1 MTAAGLFDGEI
12 MEDDWTPDF
21 GTLDEAAPPWAAKR
35 PVRIAVLGDFS
46 AGAAAGRLET
56 GDDLA
61 RRKMI
66 PVEFD
71 SLEDTLGRLE
81 VKLALP
87 IGEGGD
93 GVEIEFSEL
102 DSFHPDSLYREL
114 PMFRSLVD
122 LRKRLNNTATFA
134 KAAAEVQAMGGGP
147 KGRASRSGRRRSKSG
162 APAAD
167 AKLSDFARLVGI
179 APEVR
184 VDAPVDALLKRILGP
199 FVKAAPDPK
208 REALVVTV
216 DSALSDAMRTVL
228 HQAEFQN
235 LEALW
240 RGMDMLLRR
249 VETGPSLQ
257 VLLVDMSAEEFA
269 ADLSSA
275 SDLSET
281 GLYSMLVDKPS
292 QDKAGGVSLV
302 LGLYQFEP
310 TPPHAE
316 LLGRMAKIVKL
327 AGAPFITSI
336 NAEAFTDRRKP
347 PHPLMAQALE
357 ALRALPEA
365 SHLAL
370 LAPRFML
377 RHPYGKKSD
386 PISSFAFEEFTPE
399 EGLRGM
405 LWGHPALLAAS
416 VLAAPTGNT
425 LSIGDL
431 PFHYVVDGDGDQV
444 ALPTTERLVNLAA
457 AEMLRRVGIDGLMAH
472 KGQPEL
478 RIAGLD
484 AMSGD
489 PIALPGM
496 PKPAPRMSFTTSVQ
510 GKLPDADKPAKGG
523 KAKATADDSEE
534 TATEGADGGGESGDD
549 TSAEASAESPSDS
562 SLDDL
567 LASLGD
573 DSASSGGEAGAAAAE
588 APAEEG
594 EMDPDLADLLKS
606 LEG

>member
-1 MTAAGLFDGEI
+1 MAD
-12 MEDDWTPDF
+12 DDWTPDF
-21 GTLDEAAPPWAAKR
+21 GSLDDAAPPWAAKR

-56 GDDLA
+56 GEDLA

-71 SLEDTLGRLE
+71 TLEDTLGRLG

-87 IGEGGD
+87 IGDGGD
-93 GVEIEFSEL
+93 GVEVEFTEL
-102 DSFHPDSLYREL
+102 DSFHPDSLHREL

-147 KGRASRSGRRRSKSG
+147 KRRASRTGRKRSRSG

-179 APEVR
+179 APEVN
-184 VDAPVDALLKRILGP
+184 VDAPVDALLRRILGP
-199 FVKAAPDPK
+199 FVTATPDPK
-208 REALVVTV
+208 RDALVAIV

-228 HQAEFQN
+228 HQSEFQN
-235 LEALW
+235 VEALW
-240 RGMDMLLRR
+240 RGMDMILRR
-249 VETGPSLQ
+249 METGPSLQ
-257 VLLVDMSAEEFA
+257 VLLVDVSAEEFA
-269 ADLSSA
+269 ADLSSV
-275 SDLSET
+275 SDLSES

-292 QDKAGGVSLV
+292 QDKNGGVSLI

-316 LLGRMAKIVKL
+316 LLGRMAKIAKQ
-327 AGAPFITSI
+327 AGAPFITSMS
-336 NAEAFTDRRKP
+336 ADAFTDRRNP
-347 PHPLMAQALE
+347 PHALMSE
-357 ALRALPEA
+357 ALDALRGMPEA
-365 SHLAL
+365 THLAL

-386 PISSFAFEEFTPE
+386 PITSFTFEEFTPE

-405 LWGHPALLAAS
+405 LWGHPALLAAAL
-416 VLAAPTGNT
+416 LAAPTGTT

-431 PFHYVVDGDGDQV
+431 PFHYVVDSDGDQV

-457 AEMLRRVGIDGLMAH
+457 AEMLRRVGIDALMAH

-484 AMSGD
+484 TVDGS
-489 PIALPGM
+489 PIALPGLA
-496 PKPAPRMSFTTSVQ
+496 KPAARMTFSTSLKGKMAEADEPPRK
-510 GKLPDADKPAKGG
+510 GKS
-523 KAKATADDSEE
+523 KATAGDDEDDADADSDAASDDDSSS
-534 TATEGADGGGESGDD
+534 SGDD
-549 TSAEASAESPSDS
+549 SSSSDESSDS

-573 DSASSGGEAGAAAAE
+573 DGDASAGGDGDATGDD
-588 APAEEG
+588 APASDDA
-594 EMDPDLADLLKS
+594 MDPDLAELLKS

>member
-1 MTAAGLFDGEI
+1 MSD
-12 MEDDWTPDF
+12 DDWTPDF
-21 GTLDEAAPPWAAKR
+21 GTLDAAPPPWAAKR
-35 PVRIAVLGDFS
+35 PVRIAVFGDFS

-66 PVEFD
+66 AVEFD
-71 SLEDTLGRLE
+71 TLEDTLARLE

-93 GVEIEFSEL
+93 GVEVEFGDL
-102 DSFHPDSLYREL
+102 DSFHPDTLYRDL
-114 PMFRSLVD
+114 PMFKALAD

-134 KAAAEVQAMGGGP
+134 KAAAEVQAMYGP
-147 KGRASRSGRRRSKSG
+147 LRRASRSGRRRSKSG

-179 APEVR
+179 APEVN

-199 FVKAAPDPK
+199 FVTKAPDPK
-208 REALVVTV
+208 RDALVATV

-240 RGMDMLLRR
+240 RGMDMVLRR

-257 VLLVDMSAEEFA
+257 VLLVDVSAEEFA
-269 ADLSSA
+269 ADLSGA
-275 SDLSET
+275 SDLTET

-292 QDKAGGVSLV
+292 QDKAGGVSLI

-316 LLGRMAKIVKL
+316 LLGRMAKIAAC

-336 NAEAFTDRRKP
+336 SSEAFTDRRNP
-347 PHPLMAQALE
+347 PHALMAQALE
-357 ALRALPEA
+357 ALRDLPEA

-370 LAPRFML
+370 LSPRFML

-386 PISSFAFEEFTPE
+386 PISAFAFEEFTPE
-399 EGLRGM
+399 EGMRGM
-405 LWGHPALLAAS
+405 LWGHPALLAAAL
-416 VLAAPTGNT
+416 LAAPSGST

-444 ALPTTERLVNLAA
+444 ALPTTERLINMAS
-457 AEMLRRVGIDGLMAH
+457 AEMLRRVGIDALMAH

-484 AMSGD
+484 TVNGNAISLSGM
-489 PIALPGM
+489 A
-496 PKPAPRMSFTTSVQ
+496 KPAQRMSFTTSLQ
-510 GKLPDADKPAKGG
+510 GKMPDPDAEKPARSGR
-523 KAKATADDSEE
+523 AKAAASDDE
-534 TATEGADGGGESGDD
+534 ATEEVTDDAASADADTSSSSSDD
-549 TSAEASAESPSDS
+549 T

-573 DSASSGGEAGAAAAE
+573 DGSGTPAPSDDAAPTEEAVASDE
-588 APAEEG
+588 
-594 EMDPDLADLLKS
+594 EMDPDLAELLKS

>member
-1 MTAAGLFDGEI
+1 MMD
-12 MEDDWTPDF
+12 DDWTPDF
-21 GTLDEAAPPWAAKR
+21 GTLDVEAPPWAAKR

-46 AGAAAGRLET
+46 GGAAAGRLET

-61 RRKMI
+61 RRKMMA
-66 PVEFD
+66 VEFD
-71 SLEDTLGRLE
+71 SLEDTLARLE

-87 IGEGGD
+87 IGDGGD
-93 GVEIEFSEL
+93 GVEVAFGEL

-114 PMFRSLVD
+114 PMFKSLVD

-134 KAAAEVQAMGGGP
+134 KAAAEVQAMGGGG
-147 KGRASRSGRRRSKSG
+147 KRRASRSGKRRSKSG

-179 APEVR
+179 ASEVR

-199 FVKAAPDPK
+199 FVTAAPDPK
-208 REALVVTV
+208 RDALVAIV

-228 HQAEFQN
+228 HQPEFQN

-292 QDKAGGVSLV
+292 QDKAGGVSLI

-316 LLGRMAKIVKL
+316 LLGRMAKIAKL
-327 AGAPFITSI
+327 AGAPFVTSI
-336 NAEAFTDRRKP
+336 NAESFSDRRNA

-357 ALRALPEA
+357 ALRGLPEA

-386 PISSFAFEEFTPE
+386 PITSFTFEEFTPE
-399 EGLRGM
+399 EGMRGM

-416 VLAAPTGNT
+416 VLAAPTGTT
-425 LSIGDL
+425 LSVGDL
-431 PFHYVVDGDGDQV
+431 PFHYVVDADGDQV

-457 AEMLRRVGIDGLMAH
+457 AEMLRRVGIDALMAH

-484 AMSGD
+484 AMNGD

-496 PKPAPRMSFTTSVQ
+496 PKPAARMSFTTSVQ
-510 GKLPDADKPAKGG
+510 GKIPQADQPAKGG
-523 KAKATADDSEE
+523 KGKAADSDDEEATSDSS
-534 TATEGADGGGESGDD
+534 ESSD
-549 TSAEASAESPSDS
+549 ESSSDSDSGSSDSSSDS

-573 DSASSGGEAGAAAAE
+573 DSGSSEASSDAATE
-588 APAEEG
+588 DAPAAEG
-594 EMDPDLADLLKS
+594 EMDPDLAELLKS
-606 LEG
+606 LE

>member
-1 MTAAGLFDGEI
+1 MS
-12 MEDDWTPDF
+12 DDWTPDF
-21 GTLDEAAPPWAAKR
+21 GTLGAAAPPWAAKR

-46 AGAAAGRLET
+46 AGAASGRLET

-71 SLEDTLGRLE
+71 TLEDTLARLE

-93 GVEIEFSEL
+93 GVEVQFGEL

-114 PMFRSLVD
+114 PMFKALAD

-134 KAAAEVQAMGGGP
+134 KAASEVQAMGGGAQR
-147 KGRASRSGRRRSKSG
+147 RASRSGRHRSKSG

-167 AKLSDFARLVGI
+167 GKLSDFARLVGI
-179 APEVR
+179 APEVN

-199 FVKAAPDPK
+199 FVTKAPDPK
-208 REALVVTV
+208 RDALVAIV

-240 RGMDMLLRR
+240 RGMDMVLRR
-249 VETGPSLQ
+249 IETGPSLQ
-257 VLLVDMSAEEFA
+257 VLLVDVSAEEFA
-269 ADLSSA
+269 ADLSAS
-275 SDLSET
+275 SDLTET

-292 QDKAGGVSLV
+292 QDKAGGVSLI

-316 LLGRMAKIVKL
+316 LLGRMAKIANA
-327 AGAPFITSI
+327 AGAPFVTSI
-336 NAEAFTDRRKP
+336 SSEAFTDRRNP
-347 PHPLMAQALE
+347 PHPLMAEALE
-357 ALRALPEA
+357 SLRGLPEA

-370 LAPRFML
+370 LSPRFML

-386 PISSFAFEEFTPE
+386 PISAFTFEEFTPE

-416 VLAAPTGNT
+416 LLAAPTGNT

-431 PFHYVVDGDGDQV
+431 PFHYVVDGDGDQI

-457 AEMLRRVGIDGLMAH
+457 AEMLRRVGIDALMAH

-484 AMSGD
+484 TVNGHS
-489 PIALPGM
+489 IALPGLA
-496 PKPAPRMSFTTSVQ
+496 KPAQRMSFTTSVQ
-510 GKLPDADKPAKGG
+510 GKVPDPEQAPRPSKP
-523 KAKATADDSEE
+523 KAKAAAEDDGADAVTSSAPSDDADADADADSSTSSAASADD
-534 TATEGADGGGESGDD
+534 T
-549 TSAEASAESPSDS
+549 

-573 DSASSGGEAGAAAAE
+573 DGSGTPAPSEDAPAAE
-588 APAEEG
+588 AQMASDE
-594 EMDPDLADLLKS
+594 EMDPDLAALLKS

>member
-1 MTAAGLFDGEI
+1 MS
-12 MEDDWTPDF
+12 DDWTPDF
-21 GTLDEAAPPWAAKR
+21 GTLGAAAPPWAAKR
-35 PVRIAVLGDFS
+35 PVRIAVFGDFS

-71 SLEDTLGRLE
+71 TLEDTLARLE

-93 GVEIEFSEL
+93 GVEVAFGEL

-114 PMFRSLVD
+114 PMFKALAD

-134 KAAAEVQAMGGGP
+134 KAASEVQAMGGGAQR
-147 KGRASRSGRRRSKSG
+147 RASRSGPRRSKSG

-179 APEVR
+179 APEVN
-184 VDAPVDALLKRILGP
+184 VDAPVDALLKRILSP
-199 FVKAAPDPK
+199 FVTKAPDPK
-208 REALVVTV
+208 RDALVGTV

-240 RGMDMLLRR
+240 RGMDMVLRR
-249 VETGPSLQ
+249 IETGPSLQ
-257 VLLVDMSAEEFA
+257 VLLVDVSAEEFA
-269 ADLSSA
+269 ADLSGKR
-275 SDLSET
+275 DLTET
-281 GLYSMLVDKPS
+281 GIYSMLVDKPS
-292 QDKAGGVSLV
+292 QDKAGGVSLI

-316 LLGRMAKIVKL
+316 LLGRMARIAAA
-327 AGAPFITSI
+327 AGAPFVTSI
-336 NAEAFTDRRKP
+336 SSEAFTDRRNP

-357 ALRALPEA
+357 ALRGLPEA
-365 SHLAL
+365 SFLAL
-370 LAPRFML
+370 LSPRFML

-386 PISSFAFEEFTPE
+386 PISAFTFEEFTPE

-405 LWGHPALLAAS
+405 LWGHPALLAAA

-431 PFHYVVDGDGDQV
+431 PFHYVVDGDGDQI

-457 AEMLRRVGIDGLMAH
+457 AEMLRRVGIDALMAH

-484 AMSGD
+484 TVNGNS
-489 PIALPGM
+489 IALQGM
-496 PKPAPRMSFTTSVQ
+496 AKPAQRMSFTTSVQ
-510 GKLPDADKPAKGG
+510 GKMPDPEQAPKPSRAKAPAAADDGDAEAAASPAASDDADAGSASSSG
-523 KAKATADDSEE
+523 ADD
-534 TATEGADGGGESGDD
+534 T
-549 TSAEASAESPSDS
+549 

-573 DSASSGGEAGAAAAE
+573 DGSGAPAPAEDAAVAE
-588 APAEEG
+588 APVAADE
-594 EMDPDLADLLKS
+594 EMDPDLAALLKS

>member
-1 MTAAGLFDGEI
+1 MAD
-12 MEDDWTPDF
+12 DDWSPDF
-21 GTLDEAAPPWAAKR
+21 GTLEAAAPPWPAKR

-66 PVEFD
+66 SVEFD
-71 SLEDTLGRLE
+71 NLEDTLARLE

-87 IGEGGD
+87 IGGGGE
-93 GVEIEFSEL
+93 GVEVEFGEI

-114 PMFRSLVD
+114 PMFKALSD
-122 LRKRLNNTATFA
+122 LRKRLNNSATFA
-134 KAAAEVQAMGGGP
+134 KAAAEVQAMSGGG
-147 KGRASRSGRRRSKSG
+147 KRRASRSGTRRSKSG

-167 AKLSDFARLVGI
+167 AKLSDFARLVGV
-179 APEVR
+179 ASD
-184 VDAPVDALLKRILGP
+184 VDVDTPVDALLKRILGP
-199 FVKAAPDPK
+199 FVVKAADPK
-208 REALVVTV
+208 RDALVATV

-228 HQAEFQN
+228 HQSEFQN

-275 SDLSET
+275 SDLAET
-281 GLYSMLVDKPS
+281 GIYSMLVDKPS
-292 QDKAGGVSLV
+292 QEKNGGVTLIC
-302 LGLYQFEP
+302 GLYQFEP

-316 LLGRMAKIVKL
+316 LLGRMAKIAKL
-327 AGAPFITSI
+327 AGAPFVTSI
-336 NAEAFTDRRKP
+336 NSDPFTDRKNP
-347 PHPLMAQALE
+347 PHPLMTQAME
-357 ALRALPEA
+357 ALHELPEA

-386 PISSFAFEEFTPE
+386 PINAFAFEEFTSD

-405 LWGHPALLAAS
+405 LWGHPALLAAC
-416 VLAAPTGNT
+416 VLAAPTGAT
-425 LSIGDL
+425 LSVGDL
-431 PFHYVVDGDGDQV
+431 PFHYVVDSDGDQV
-444 ALPTTERLVNLAA
+444 PLPTTERLINLAK
-457 AEMLRRVGIDGLMAH
+457 AEMLRRVGIDALMAH

-484 AMSGD
+484 TMNGETMS
-489 PIALPGM
+489 LPGM
-496 PKPAPRMSFTTSVQ
+496 PKPAVRMAFTTSIQ
-510 GKLPDADKPAKGG
+510 GKMASDDDEKPAKGSKG
-523 KAKATADDSEE
+523 KKAAAPADDDGEE
-534 TATEGADGGGESGDD
+534 TAD
-549 TSAEASAESPSDS
+549 ASS
-562 SLDDL
+562 
-567 LASLGD
+567 D
-573 DSASSGGEAGAAAAE
+573 DSASSDDAGSSDDSGLDDLLSSLGDGGDSSGGDDAAPAE
-588 APAEEG
+588 DAAEEG
-594 EMDPDLADLLKS
+594 EMDPDLAALLKS
-606 LEG
+606 LE

>member
-1 MTAAGLFDGEI
+1 MSDDAG
-12 MEDDWTPDF
+12 DDWTPDF
-21 GTLDEAAPPWAAKR
+21 GTLDVPAPPWAAKR

-61 RRKMI
+61 RRKMMA
-66 PVEFD
+66 VEFD
-71 SLEDTLGRLE
+71 TLEDTLARLE

-93 GVEIEFSEL
+93 GVEVEFGEL
-102 DSFHPDSLYREL
+102 DSFHPDALYREL
-114 PMFRSLVD
+114 PMFKALAD

-134 KAAAEVQAMGGGP
+134 KAAAEVQAMSGGP
-147 KGRASRSGRRRSKSG
+147 KRRASRSGARRSKSG
-162 APAAD
+162 APAAN

-179 APEVR
+179 APEVN
-184 VDAPVDALLKRILGP
+184 VEAPVDALLKRILGP
-199 FVKAAPDPK
+199 FVTAAPDPK
-208 REALVVTV
+208 RDALVATV

-228 HQAEFQN
+228 HQSEFQN

-240 RGMDMLLRR
+240 RGMDMILRR
-249 VETGPSLQ
+249 IETGPSLQ
-257 VLLVDMSAEEFA
+257 VLLVDVSAEEFA
-269 ADLSSA
+269 ADLSGA
-275 SDLSET
+275 SDLAET

-292 QDKAGGVSLV
+292 QDKNGGVSMI

-316 LLGRMAKIVKL
+316 LLGRMARIAKL
-327 AGAPFITSI
+327 AGAPFVTSI
-336 NAEAFTDRRKP
+336 SADAFMDRRNP

-357 ALRALPEA
+357 ALRGLPEA

-386 PISSFAFEEFTPE
+386 PINAFAFEEFTPE

-416 VLAAPTGNT
+416 VLAAPTGST

-457 AEMLRRVGIDGLMAH
+457 AEMLRRVGIDALMAH

-484 AMSGD
+484 TVNGSS
-489 PIALPGM
+489 IALPGLA
-496 PKPAPRMSFTTSVQ
+496 KPAQRMSFTTSVQ
-510 GKLPDADKPAKGG
+510 GKLPDPDKPAKGG
-523 KAKATADDSEE
+523 KAKPAKAEAEDGEAVASDAASSDDDS
-534 TATEGADGGGESGDD
+534 ASSSGAGSDD
-549 TSAEASAESPSDS
+549 T

-573 DSASSGGEAGAAAAE
+573 DGSGTPEASGDAAAAAE
-588 APAEEG
+588 EPASDA
-594 EMDPDLADLLKS
+594 EMDPDLAELLKS

>member
-1 MTAAGLFDGEI
+1 MAD
-12 MEDDWTPDF
+12 DDWSPDF
-21 GTLDEAAPPWAAKR
+21 GSLDAAPPPWAAKR

-56 GDDLA
+56 GDELA

-71 SLEDTLGRLE
+71 NLEDTLARLE

-87 IGEGGD
+87 IGDGGE
-93 GVEIEFSEL
+93 GVEVEFSEL
-102 DSFHPDSLYREL
+102 DSFHPDSLYRDL
-114 PMFRSLVD
+114 PMFKALAD

-134 KAAAEVQAMGGGP
+134 KAAAEVLAWGGGG
-147 KGRASRSGRRRSKSG
+147 KRRASRSGRRRSKSG

-179 APEVR
+179 ASD
-184 VDAPVDALLKRILGP
+184 VDVDTPVDALLRRIVGP
-199 FVKAAPDPK
+199 FVTKAADPK
-208 REALVVTV
+208 RDALVATV
-216 DSALSDAMRTVL
+216 DNALADAMRTVL
-228 HQAEFQN
+228 HQSEFQN

-240 RGMDMLLRR
+240 RGMDMVLRR
-249 VETGPSLQ
+249 IETGPGLQ

-269 ADLSSA
+269 ADLSGV
-275 SDLSET
+275 SDLADS

-292 QDKAGGVSLV
+292 QDKNGGVSLV
-302 LGLYQFEP
+302 CGLYQFEP

-316 LLGRMAKIVKL
+316 LLGRMAKIAKA
-327 AGAPFITSI
+327 AGAPFVTSI
-336 NAEAFTDRRKP
+336 NADTFTDRKNP
-347 PHPLMAQALE
+347 PHPLMTQAME
-357 ALRALPEA
+357 ALRQLAEA
-365 SHLAL
+365 SNLVL

-386 PISSFAFEEFTPE
+386 PINAFAFEEFSAD
-399 EGLRGM
+399 EGLSGM

-431 PFHYVVDGDGDQV
+431 PFHYVVDADGDQV

-457 AEMLRRVGIDGLMAH
+457 AEKLRRIGIDALMAH

-484 AMSGD
+484 AVNGD
-489 PIALPGM
+489 AIALSGL
-496 PKPAPRMSFTTSVQ
+496 PKPAARMSFSASLQ
-510 GKLPDADKPAKGG
+510 GRGADADRPAKGAKG
-523 KAKATADDSEE
+523 KPPQAADDEE
-534 TATEGADGGGESGDD
+534 TVDAGSDD
-549 TSAEASAESPSDS
+549 TPSSDAAG
-562 SLDDL
+562 LDDL

-573 DSASSGGEAGAAAAE
+573 DDTATESSDDA
-588 APAEEG
+588 APAEEVAAEG
-594 EMDPDLADLLKS
+594 EMDPDLAALLKS